1 MAEFF
6 PTELEGDRHR
16 SPPATMPIS
25 GHQLVEKP
33 SLNFDLQTL
42 TSAGEEAGW
51 KIKNLKVCGTK
62 NAFLSPLSF
71 PEPQTRDMSHFLDS
85 AKDVPM
91 LCLIPTCS
99 EIFGGV
105 ACTMS
110 NEEIPEEIPKEFSG
124 KDIVK
129 LESTATGENGDEV
142 KVQSP
147 ELHFGPK
154 DEWLRHLLLS
164 HKMVIDKVNE
174 IGSLKR

>member
-1 MAEFF
+1 M
-6 PTELEGDRHR
+6 
-16 SPPATMPIS
+16 
-25 GHQLVEKP
+25 EKP

-51 KIKNLKVCGTK
+51 KTLEVCGTK

-85 AKDVPM
+85 AKDVPI
-91 LCLIPTCS
+91 LCLIPTCL

-105 ACTMS
+105 ACTMN
-110 NEEIPEEIPKEFSG
+110 NEE
-124 KDIVK
+124 DIIK

-147 ELHFGPK
+147 KLHFGPK